1 MGFWRKMAQIIT
13 SRYGRLVSI
22 LAWIIIPLSL
32 AVIAPSLAEVSSSR
46 QEDFLPVGAEST
58 KALELRDQHFP
69 ASGTPGILVYRN
81 QGGLTQEDLNG
92 IEDDFNWLV
101 RRASQGSLGD
111 LTSVFNT
118 PGLQDSL
125 LSEDGSTLMILFS
138 VRISVEGSVE
148 EVQEEVR
155 AIREELVES
164 RTDGLEV
171 WLTGPA
177 GIIEDAVSVFQSIDL
192 RITLF
197 TVVAVLVILLI
208 IYRAPIMALL
218 PLISAGLAYISA
230 SGVVGLLAD
239 NTGLLVNQQA
249 TSIMVVLIFG
259 AGTDYML
266 FISSRFKEQLRRG
279 SASGNAMTE
288 TMSKIGPAIFSSAL
302 TTILAMLVL
311 GLATLRSFQVLGP
324 VLALGMTFAI
334 IGGLTFIPAI
344 LSLLGRTAYWPTKI
358 ELSSEQSALTTGKG
372 FWAKVGSWV
381 GKRPLFTVGVSL
393 VLLSSMSLGAL
404 SLRSSYDLLAS
415 LPDDTESV
423 LGYRTMQK
431 SFPSGSVYPTD
442 VFLVANGSV
451 IDNLEM
457 VELLSSRLAEV
468 HGVSQVIS
476 PSRPFGSKPENLA
489 KFQEAINGLAP
500 SVKDKLESE
509 GQAAIRDLVEA
520 GQIGALQQALASA
533 YIATH
538 ERISASGGVARIYVI
553 LENDPGATGSLDK
566 IGELRD
572 AADNVSHPEIA
583 GVFVGGQTA
592 IQYDTKLANDRDVR
606 VIAPIIL
613 GIIFVV
619 LVVLVRAVVAPLY
632 LLGSVVLSFLASLGV
647 SVYIF
652 QNLLGHDGVGSGVP
666 IFMFLFLVALGVDYN
681 IYIISRVREESGIH
695 GTRAGTLIAVSSTGS
710 VITSAGVILAA
721 TFAALATLPL
731 RDLFQL
737 GFVVSF
743 GVLLDT
749 FFVRGFLVPSFALL
763 LGRWNWWP
771 WDAKAPLGGE

>member
-1 MGFWRKMAQIIT
+1 VLT

-22 LAWIIIPLSL
+22 FAWIIIPVSL
-32 AVIAPSLAEVSSSR
+32 AIIAPSLTEVSSSR
-46 QEDFLPVGAEST
+46 QEDFLPVGAQST
-58 KALELRDQHFP
+58 KALELREEHFP

-81 QGGLTQEDLNG
+81 QGGLTQKDLNS
-92 IEDDFNWLV
+92 IEDDFDWLL

-118 PGLQDSL
+118 PGLRDNL
-125 LSEDGSTLMILFS
+125 LSEDRSTLMILFS
-138 VRISVEGSVE
+138 VRASQERALE
-148 EVQEEVR
+148 EVQEEIR
-155 AIREELVES
+155 AIRKELVEG
-164 RTDGLEV
+164 RTDVLEV

-177 GIIEDAVSVFQSIDL
+177 GIIEDSVSVFQSIDL

-197 TVVAVLVILLI
+197 TVVSVLVILLI

-230 SGVVGLLAD
+230 SGVVGLLAEH
-239 NTGLLVNQQA
+239 TGLLVNAQA

-266 FISSRFKEQLRRG
+266 FISSRFKEQLRLG
-279 SASGNAMTE
+279 FTSAHGMAE

-302 TTILAMLVL
+302 TTVLAMLVL

-344 LSLLGRTAYWPTKI
+344 LSLLGRSAYWPTKI
-358 ELSSEQSALTTGKG
+358 EVGSEHSVLITGKG

-381 GKRPLFTVGVSL
+381 GKRPLFTAGVS
-393 VLLSSMSLGAL
+393 VILLCSMSLGVL

-423 LGYRTMQK
+423 LGYRVMQE

-451 IDNLEM
+451 IENLEM

-468 HGVSQVIS
+468 SGVSQVIS
-476 PSRPFGSKPENLA
+476 PSRPFGSKPESLVEY
-489 KFQEAINGLAP
+489 QDAINGLAP
-500 SVKDKLESE
+500 SVKNKLQSE
-509 GQAAIRDLVEA
+509 GRTGILDLVEA
-520 GQIGALQQALASA
+520 GHLGHSQRALASA
-533 YIATH
+533 YLATH
-538 ERISASGGVARIYVI
+538 ERISASGEVARIYVV
-553 LENDPGATGSLDK
+553 LENDPGATESLDK

-572 AADNVSHPEIA
+572 AADKVSHPEIS
-583 GVFVGGQTA
+583 GVFVGGNTA
-592 IQYDTKLANDRDVR
+592 IQYDTKLANERDVR

-619 LVVLVRAVVAPLY
+619 LVVLVRAIVAPLY

-681 IYIISRVREESGIH
+681 IYIISRIREESGIH
-695 GTRAGTLIAVSSTGS
+695 GIRAGTLIAVSSTGS

-749 FFVRGFLVPSFALL
+749 FFVRGFLVPSLALL

-771 WDAKAPLGGE
+771 WGATAPTDSA